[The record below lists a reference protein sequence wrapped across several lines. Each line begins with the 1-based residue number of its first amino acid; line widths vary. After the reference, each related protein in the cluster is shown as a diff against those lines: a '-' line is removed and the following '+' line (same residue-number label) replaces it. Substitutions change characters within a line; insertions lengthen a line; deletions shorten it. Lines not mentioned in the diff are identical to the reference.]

1 VRNRAETSYFCN
13 YQRNYLTYNLIIE
26 MQTVVSVT
34 CQGSTGYGYDRR
46 TNGGGA
52 NDLAVGR
59 TFNGDNFCDGKD
71 HS

>member
-1 VRNRAETSYFCN
+1 
-13 YQRNYLTYNLIIE
+13 LTYNLIIE

-34 CQGSTGYGYDRR
+34 CQGSSGYGYDRR

-52 NDLAVGR
+52 ADLSVGR
-59 TFNGDNFCDGKD
+59 TFNGDKFCDGSY